1 MYYVYVYL
9 TFVTRWCCYVIDKS
23 VPSGFFTVSA
33 CVFSFH
39 SFSLCHRM
47 FVVSYSP
54 LHLLDLVAS
63 HCRLSYHGYLR
74 EVGGDGSVLGGVEL
88 EIAVVQEGPAPTH
101 FFPGRPCCLVRS
113 LRSRNRPGPER
124 SLDACAWSSCR
135 LLFPPRPTTGLCL
148 SLSSNSNLTAESR
161 WALYFSTLHSYWR
174 WWYCAILE
182 FSTIRAD
189 LFYFRHPRFCWELED
204 YILGRFFDSWI
215 LDLISHDPIQ
225 VLAVLMLVDSFE
237 YK

>member
-1 MYYVYVYL
+1 MLLIKACLLGYSLFRRVSFPCIHLVCVTGCSSSPILLCICWTWSLL
-9 TFVTRWCCYVIDKS
+9 TVGCRTMATCVRWAAI
-23 VPSGFFTVSA
+23 VPSLEAWSLRSLLSKRGPRPPVFFSG
-33 CVFSFH
+33 H
-39 SFSLCHRM
+39 
-47 FVVSYSP
+47 
-54 LHLLDLVAS
+54 
-63 HCRLSYHGYLR
+63 
-74 EVGGDGSVLGGVEL
+74 
-88 EIAVVQEGPAPTH
+88 
-101 FFPGRPCCLVRS
+101 PCCLVRS

-174 WWYCAILE
+174 WWYCAIFE